1 MKGKIFAAGLLAA
14 LAVGQNADAKS
25 LEDILK
31 EKGVITEADYKEVG
45 KSKPIDYKLGKGFT
59 FTSADEKFQ
68 LSLGGRMQFRYT
80 FTDFDTA
87 DFDTKSDSSTWD
99 AKRIKLILGGYAYT
113 KDLTY
118 KVELDLRQSGSFKML
133 QDAFLNYKFI
143 DEVQL
148 RAGQYKVPFARQEL
162 TSDGSLSFV
171 DRSPVV
177 DAFKASYDIG
187 AMVHGKVA
195 GGFAEYN
202 LGVFGGLGQTTARAT
217 NDNMFAARVAVNPLG
232 EMAYNEPD
240 FERSK
245 QPLLSIGANYFLN
258 TLQRTGANFESAAS
272 NYAGSSGWLG
282 SQVSY
287 ITTADRQKVDI
298 NSYGVDLAFKWMG
311 LAVQGEYLLG
321 QAENQIT
328 DKLLRAQGFYAQ
340 AGYMILPKL
349 EAAVRYSYYDR
360 NRDVSNDLK
369 TEVIGAVSYYFNKH
383 NLKLT
388 ADVASLHTQGGKTDP
403 ITNQKLPSDDMQY
416 RLQAQIIF

>member
-1 MKGKIFAAGLLAA
+1 MKGKIIAAGLLAA
-14 LAVGQNADAKS
+14 LAAGQSADAKS

-31 EKGVITEADYKEVG
+31 EKGVITEADYKEVS

-87 DFDTKSDSSTWD
+87 NFDTKSDSSSWD
-99 AKRIKLILGGYAYT
+99 AKRIKLFLNSYAYT

-118 KVELDLRQSGSFKML
+118 KLELDLRQSGSSKML

-143 DEVQL
+143 NEAQL

-162 TSDGSLSFV
+162 TSDGALSFV

-177 DAFKASYDIG
+177 DAFKPSYDIG
-187 AMVHGKVA
+187 AMAHGKIA
-195 GGFAEYN
+195 NGLAEYN
-202 LGVFGGLGQTTARAT
+202 LGVFGGLGQSTARAT
-217 NDNMFAARVAVNPLG
+217 NDNMLAARVAVNPLG
-232 EMAYNEPD
+232 EMPYDEPD
-240 FERSK
+240 FARSRK
-245 QPLLSIGANYFLN
+245 PLLSIGANYFRN
-258 TLQRTGANFESAAS
+258 TLQRTGTSFESATS
-272 NYAGSSGWLG
+272 NYGGSSGWLG
-282 SQVSY
+282 SQVGY
-287 ITTADRQKVDI
+287 ITSADRQKVDV
-298 NSYGVDLAFKWMG
+298 NSYGADLAFKWMG

-321 QAENQIT
+321 QAENQT
-328 DKLLRAQGFYAQ
+328 TEKLLRAHGFYAQ

-360 NRDVSNDLK
+360 NRDLSNDLK

-388 ADVASLHTQGGKTDP
+388 ADVGSIHTQGAKTDP
-403 ITNQKLPSDDMQY
+403 VTKQKLPSDDMQF
-416 RLQAQIIF
+416 RLQAQVIF